1 MLTSDEYQ
9 AFLEKAHLPL
19 FKLFADVSEV
29 CRDMVIGLTSTLFRY
44 AQDLPSPVLD
54 HFFAVGFCWSVQT
67 GSSIVF

>member
-1 MLTSDEYQ
+1 M
-9 AFLEKAHLPL
+9 A
-19 FKLFADVSEV
+19 
-29 CRDMVIGLTSTLFRY
+29 IGLTSTLFRY